1 MTTLRGRRVLVTGA
15 SSGIGEAVARAA
27 VAAGARVA
35 LLARRADRVEAL
47 AAELG
52 GSGGADT
59 ALAVP
64 ADVADPP
71 ALASAVD
78 GVAQRWGGLD
88 ALVAAAGVLTLG
100 SVADTDPEAWR
111 AQLDVN
117 VLGVLSSAHAAL
129 PHLGEGGNIVLVS
142 SMSGRRVPSAA
153 GGVYAATKAAVHAV
167 GETLRMEVGER
178 GVRVTTVSPG
188 FVATDLG
195 SADADRPD
203 VAAFRDRMHAQGL
216 TPEAVA
222 DAVLHVLGLPPEVTV
237 VEYALVSTSQR

>member
-27 VAAGARVA
+27 VAGGARVA

-52 GSGGADT
+52 GADT

-64 ADVADPP
+64 ADVTDPS
-71 ALASAVD
+71 ALATAVD

-100 SVADTDPEAWR
+100 SVADTDPERWR
-111 AQLDVN
+111 AQVDVN

-129 PHLGEGGNIVLVS
+129 PHLGEGGSIVLVS

-195 SADADRPD
+195 SSDADRPD
-203 VAAFRDRMHAQGL
+203 VAAFRERMHAQGL
-216 TPEAVA
+216 APEAVA